1 MTERPGFMLY
11 FDLMPALDLLKDEE
25 AGRLFRALMAYGQYG
40 ELKELSG
47 SEAVAFQMLRPRM
60 DRDRAAYAEK
70 CLKNTYATY
79 VREIRRQGGVPL
91 EYEDWVSNDIERYPT
106 ITVTQFQSQIQHS
119 TAAVQPHR
127 QRTAT
132 PRGCCR
138 IWRRERRE

>member
-40 ELKELSG
+40 ELQELSG

-91 EYEDWVSNDIERYPT
+91 EYEDWGSRGREFKSR
-106 ITVTQFQSQIQHS
+106 HS
-119 TAAVQPHR
+119 DQQNP
-127 QRTAT
+127 
-132 PRGCCR
+132 
-138 IWRRERRE
+138 